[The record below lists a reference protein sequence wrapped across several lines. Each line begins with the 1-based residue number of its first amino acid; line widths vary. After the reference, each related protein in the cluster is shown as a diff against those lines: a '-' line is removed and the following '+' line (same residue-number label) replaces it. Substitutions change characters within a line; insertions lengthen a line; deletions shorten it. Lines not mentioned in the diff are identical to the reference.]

1 MFILAGELSQNEGDQ
16 CEKNALGGD
25 QGYDPDSGSDL
36 LRSLIRVNRLPP

>member
-16 CEKNALGGD
+16 CEKNDLGGG

-36 LRSLIRVNRLPP
+36 LPSLDRVNRLPP